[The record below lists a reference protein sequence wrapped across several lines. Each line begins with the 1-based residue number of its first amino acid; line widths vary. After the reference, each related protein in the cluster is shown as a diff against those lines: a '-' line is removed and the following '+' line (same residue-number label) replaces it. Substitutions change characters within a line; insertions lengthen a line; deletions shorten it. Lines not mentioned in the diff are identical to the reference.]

1 MSRHDFGI
9 IPYQFKVFILIVIVT
24 TFRIMYDLVK
34 ILMGHIDPE
43 YTSSA
48 EKIIGK
54 YAKIEDLN
62 IWVRIV
68 AF

>member
-1 MSRHDFGI
+1 
-9 IPYQFKVFILIVIVT
+9 
-24 TFRIMYDLVK
+24 MYDLVK

-62 IWVRIV
+62 IWVRKA